1 MTSYELGFPVRRVY
15 SWTRFGNILRLLLHT
30 IHSHLLHQ
38 MILYS
43 LYCFLELVILEQQL
57 NVDGGLALFTFSL

>member
-1 MTSYELGFPVRRVY
+1 
-15 SWTRFGNILRLLLHT
+15 
-30 IHSHLLHQ
+30 

-57 NVDGGLALFTFSL
+57 NVDAGLALFTFSLCLPLKVSLFFLKLLFIYI